1 MFRRKTW
8 LAAGAAAAALVVAG
22 GAATA
27 FAAGGWTVTT
37 ITGSPGDNVG
47 LNGAFARTS
56 TDAWV
61 VGQQFGPAGAAA
73 PPSVT
78 YHWNGTSW
86 TPVATPALGVATSL
100 NAVSA
105 SSATDAWAVGTEFT
119 GRRSHS
125 TLLEHWN
132 GSAWSVDT
140 ADAISGG
147 VGVQLTGVVDLSAT
161 NAYAIGQDNTGTL
174 LEHWNGSTWTPIT
187 VPDPDFTPGSGQAIS
202 ADSPSDIW
210 VVGSGLNATTFAAT
224 AEALHFNGTSWS
236 VVQLAQPG
244 ANTPSIE
251 AVTALSP
258 TNAWAAG
265 TDIGATS
272 PVGGGTLL
280 EHWNGAAWSIVAS
293 PTPGGDPGI
302 TGIAAR
308 SATDVIAVGSTLPSI
323 NGGPLQALILR
334 WNGTSWSDDT
344 GGTIPGW
351 LRAAAAAPGAAQ
363 EWAAGNSS
371 GATGQI
377 LSHP

>member
-1 MFRRKTW
+1 
-8 LAAGAAAAALVVAG
+8 
-22 GAATA
+22 
-27 FAAGGWTVTT
+27 
-37 ITGSPGDNVG
+37 
-47 LNGAFARTS
+47 
-56 TDAWV
+56 
-61 VGQQFGPAGAAA
+61 
-73 PPSVT
+73 
-78 YHWNGTSW
+78 
-86 TPVATPALGVATSL
+86 
-100 NAVSA
+100 
-105 SSATDAWAVGTEFT
+105 
-119 GRRSHS
+119 
-125 TLLEHWN
+125 
-132 GSAWSVDT
+132 VDT
-140 ADAISGG
+140 ADSIAGG
-147 VGVQLTGVVDLSAT
+147 TAVQLSAVADLSAT
-161 NAYAIGQDNTGTL
+161 NAYAVGLDNTGTL
-174 LEHWNGSTWTPIT
+174 LEHWNGSTWTPVT

-202 ADSPSDIW
+202 ADSASDIW
-210 VVGSGLNATTFAAT
+210 VVGSGLNPTTSAPT
-224 AEALHFNGTSWS
+224 AEALHFNGTSWT

-244 ANTPSIE
+244 TNTPSIN

-280 EHWNGAAWSIVAS
+280 EHWNGSTWSIVSS

-308 SATDVIAVGSTLPSI
+308 SASDVIAVGSTLPSV

-344 GGTIPGW
+344 GGTIPGS

-363 EWAAGNSS
+363 EWAVGNSS